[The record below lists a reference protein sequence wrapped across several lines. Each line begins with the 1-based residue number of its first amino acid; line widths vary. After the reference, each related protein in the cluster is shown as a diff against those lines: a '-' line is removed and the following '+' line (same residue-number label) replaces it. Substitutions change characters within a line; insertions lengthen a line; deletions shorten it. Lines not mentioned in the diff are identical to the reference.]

1 MLAVTTAHA
10 FGLLGLLVLW
20 LVPAVLVARLA
31 ARKGRPFALY
41 LIASLILPWPLVLL
55 AALIIRPRPLTEQQ

>member
-20 LVPAVLVARLA
+20 LVPAVLIARLA